1 MPQGRALAT
10 QQRILAAAGELF
22 AQHGYAETS
31 LAEIESAAGVS
42 RATLHHHFPSKPA
55 VADAVLSHQ
64 HAVLVAPDDPIRLQA
79 LITLTRTYATALQT
93 DPVLRGAVR
102 LATEPGRYMTTE
114 PYQGPINAV
123 AALLSEA
130 RLRGELLPGVDPAR
144 SARFITAAY
153 TGTQM
158 LSQATTGRD
167 DLQDLITLM
176 WQHVLPALAHPA
188 MLPVLH
194 ITPDH

>member
-1 MPQGRALAT
+1 MAQERALAT

-22 AQHGYAETS
+22 AQHGYSETS
-31 LAEIESAAGVS
+31 LEQIESAAGVT
-42 RATLHHHFPSKPA
+42 RAALHHHYRSKA
-55 VADAVLSHQ
+55 AIADAVLSHQ
-64 HAVLVAPDDPIRLQA
+64 HAALVAPDDPIRLQA
-79 LITLTRTYATALQT
+79 LITLTRSYATALQT

-130 RLRGELLPGVDPAR
+130 GTRGELLPGVDPAR
-144 SARFITAAY
+144 SARFIVGAY
-153 TGTQM
+153 TGTQI
-158 LSQATTGRD
+158 LSEATTGRD

-176 WQHVLPALAHPA
+176 WQHLLPGLAHPA
-188 MLPVLH
+188 TMPALR
-194 ITPDH
+194 ITPD